1 MCDEYGIK
9 LKGYLGDPR
18 DIMKLEARRAT
29 GAREAGAKAR
39 VGAGAARGLGSGVG
53 GVPSAQRPE
62 WNEVVVAVAHA
73 VVRACD
79 ARSSKGGIFRLVEV
93 VELLLAQLFKGSAVV
108 TEQNDVLI
116 QEIGRL
122 GAVHQRVRT
131 LTQIL

>member
-53 GVPSAQRPE
+53 GVPGAQCPE
-62 WNEVVVAVAHA
+62 WNEVVVAVARA

-79 ARSSKGGIFRLVEV
+79 ARSSKGGIFRLIKV